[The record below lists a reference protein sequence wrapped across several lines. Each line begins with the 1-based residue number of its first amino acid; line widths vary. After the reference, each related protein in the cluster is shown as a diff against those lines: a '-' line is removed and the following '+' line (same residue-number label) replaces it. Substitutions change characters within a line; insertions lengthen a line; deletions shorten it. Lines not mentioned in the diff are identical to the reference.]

1 MAGKIFYR
9 HRTKM
14 QDGAHQP
21 RHVLVAVAD
30 LDLKVYGQ
38 HMRMCELKCIAEAL
52 GAELVEL
59 PRGPKHQGEEDED

>member
-38 HMRMCELKCIAEAL
+38 HMRMCELKCIAESL

>member
-38 HMRMCELKCIAEAL
+38 HMRMCELKFIAEAL
-52 GAELVEL
+52 GAELLEL
-59 PRGPKHQGEEDED
+59 PRGPKHQGEEED